1 MTEKGEL
8 HMGRHREETT
18 RRERIRVRVT
28 KEEKD
33 ALREYCSSIGYD
45 VSGYIR
51 ALIEQDRKE
60 GSLCKS

>member
-1 MTEKGEL
+1 
-8 HMGRHREETT
+8 MGRQRGKNT
-18 RRERIRVRVT
+18 RQERIRVRVT

-60 GSLCKS
+60 GFLCKS